1 MPSYVYECEECGE
14 FFEAFHSITYDL
26 EECQVCNSSG
36 CLNRIPEMP
45 NYTIK
50 KKAGKVVKEYIEQV
64 RQEVKQEKQDMS
76 KDYTK

>member
-14 FFEAFHSITYDL
+14 VFEAFHSITFDL